1 MKNENVLTVWFSI
14 QCRFAMLWILFMKM
28 LLQRLM
34 ACCYNGL
41 QVERVDIRLY
51 YWVSVPFPHIQWSL
65 VVMCMHMCSHFQTKA
80 TDVDFWSID
89 AIELELMHKER
100 IYPPRFQI
108 HAYATRC
115 MCTPIFFQGTA
126 EDITVELLLKPA
138 NSGIM
143 EKCNVCR
150 YLYRI
155 LASINFVEIKRLLQ
169 RHSVAKISLPCN
181 TDWF

>member
-1 MKNENVLTVWFSI
+1 MKNEKCSDFLVQYTMSFCNAVNLVHEES
-14 QCRFAMLWILFMKM
+14 
-28 LLQRLM
+28 QRLM
-34 ACCYNGL
+34 ACYNGL

-51 YWVSVPFPHIQWSL
+51 YWVSVPFPHIQYSL

-138 NSGIM
+138 NSGIT
-143 EKCNVCR
+143 ENCNVCR

-155 LASINFVEIKRLLQ
+155 VTSINFIEIEIVTEAFCDQ
-169 RHSVAKISLPCN
+169 DIPSL
-181 TDWF
+181 